1 MQNYL
6 REEWRQAS
14 DAKKAGLSPENALAK
29 IDLARFRDAYGN
41 GVAPS
46 LAAIKRIY
54 EIIDGKAVM
63 D

>member
-1 MQNYL
+1 
-6 REEWRQAS
+6 
-14 DAKKAGLSPENALAK
+14 LS
-29 IDLARFRDAYGN
+29 RFRDAYGN
-41 GVAPS
+41 GVTPS